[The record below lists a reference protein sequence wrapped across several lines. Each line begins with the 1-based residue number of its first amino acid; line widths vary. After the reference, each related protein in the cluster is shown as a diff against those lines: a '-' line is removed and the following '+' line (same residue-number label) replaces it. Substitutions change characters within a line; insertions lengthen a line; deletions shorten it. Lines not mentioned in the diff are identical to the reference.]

1 MRYLTLLQREDP
13 DANITYSP
21 TETEPH
27 FYNENLHDKYM
38 IMTNLYKSD
47 SELQKYYREI
57 VKFSHPFEY
66 IVSEVKTRFIPNN
79 KMMKITNAYMKMF
92 EFLRWITNMDNHGTK
107 PILNIKDNLNMFD
120 VAGAPGMFVIATD
133 NFLNKYF
140 PNTSLNWMTCS
151 LEGGTAL
158 TDQYKL
164 YQNNPSRY
172 IPCDVSKEEDIKRCI
187 KDAKIKY
194 QLVTG
199 DIGIYHEDNYDKLQ
213 EENQLDIEWGQ
224 MVLSLNL
231 CEEHG
236 IMFLKM
242 YSMITKETIYLLDI
256 LTCYFDKVYITKPY
270 TTRIF
275 NDESYIICIDRNDK
289 DISHIPL
296 HRPYIKDY
304 KSDNI
309 ALVASFEYSRL
320 DIKSRMV
327 SLIKRMIVN
336 YPSIKLNDVKKNH
349 IYKIFYDE
357 FADIFDEFVEMDER
371 NKNK

>member
-158 TDQYKL
+158 TD
-164 YQNNPSRY
+164 
-172 IPCDVSKEEDIKRCI
+172 
-187 KDAKIKY
+187 
-194 QLVTG
+194 
-199 DIGIYHEDNYDKLQ
+199 
-213 EENQLDIEWGQ
+213 
-224 MVLSLNL
+224 
-231 CEEHG
+231 
-236 IMFLKM
+236 
-242 YSMITKETIYLLDI
+242 
-256 LTCYFDKVYITKPY
+256 
-270 TTRIF
+270 
-275 NDESYIICIDRNDK
+275 
-289 DISHIPL
+289 
-296 HRPYIKDY
+296 
-304 KSDNI
+304 
-309 ALVASFEYSRL
+309 
-320 DIKSRMV
+320 
-327 SLIKRMIVN
+327 
-336 YPSIKLNDVKKNH
+336 
-349 IYKIFYDE
+349 
-357 FADIFDEFVEMDER
+357 
-371 NKNK
+371 